1 MIQTTIKFDGGRGGL
16 GINSASLFR
25 KVQMEKLG
33 DFAIST
39 IRRRVARGIG
49 SDDSA
54 MPPLSAKHSAVKAH
68 GKFVRARVP
77 YSQFKSNRGLQ
88 PIRDLV
94 GTGKD
99 GGHMLDNM
107 SVRLA
112 TEDLVRIAFTQNKAR
127 QKALSNE
134 KKAPWFSFS
143 DNDEKKIV
151 EYARQ
156 LFRSAVET
164 IRRSNWVGRK
174 AA

>member
-1 MIQTTIKFDGGRGGL
+1 MIQTTIKFDGGRRDL
-16 GINSASLFR
+16 GSSFSTMFRSAE
-25 KVQMEKLG
+25 MAKLG
-33 DFAIST
+33 KFAIST
-39 IRRRVARGIG
+39 IRQRVARGIG

-54 MPPLSAKHSAVKAH
+54 MPPLSAKHSAVKVK
-68 GKFVRARVP
+68 GKFVRQRVP
-77 YSQFKSNRGLQ
+77 YSQFKSDHGLQ

-99 GGHMLDNM
+99 GGHMLDNI

-112 TEDLVRIAFTQNKAR
+112 TPDLVRISLTQNKAR
-127 QKALSNE
+127 TRARSNE

-143 DNDEKKIV
+143 DDDEKKIV

-156 LFRSAVET
+156 LFSSAVET
-164 IRRSNWVGRK
+164 VRRSNWFGKK